1 MLELPTPT
9 APLAHPPAPP
19 DLLGR
24 VEGLRAATGANPGSP
39 LQVVWADSE
48 DDVRAAQRLR
58 HLVFVEEMG
67 ARPKSLPGTPPGHD
81 VDRFDAYCEHL
92 LVRLA
97 DGDARQV
104 VGTYRVLTPANARR
118 IGGYYSES
126 EFDLTCLHP
135 LRDHLFELGRSCVHP
150 NWRQGGV
157 ILALWGALADFL
169 RRHGMRTLIGCA
181 SVSLRDG
188 GYQATMLWRQ
198 LSHTHAA
205 PREWQVRPRRPLPA
219 GRLDGTEA
227 VDVPPLLRGYLRCG
241 ARVMGPPA
249 WDPHFNTADLPLLLR
264 AADLPRR
271 FAAAGISPR
280 RA

>member
-1 MLELPTPT
+1 
-9 APLAHPPAPP
+9 
-19 DLLGR
+19 
-24 VEGLRAATGANPGSP
+24 

-67 ARPKSLPGTPPGHD
+67 ALPTHQPGAPPGHD

-92 LVRLA
+92 LVRRA
-97 DGDARQV
+97 DGGVPQV

-126 EFDLTCLHP
+126 EFDLTRLYS
-135 LRDHLFELGRSCVHP
+135 LRDHLFELGRACVHP
-150 NWRQGGV
+150 QWRQGGV
-157 ILALWGALADFL
+157 IIALWGALADFL

-205 PREWQVRPRRPLPA
+205 PREWQVRPRLPLPA
-219 GRLDGTEA
+219 GWLGGTGA

-241 ARVMGPPA
+241 ARVMGPAA

-271 FAAAGISPR
+271 FAAAGASPR